1 MTCWILKEKE
11 KKHCVGDRVRS
22 QKSEYEDLQGGYD
35 QNAKHETLK
44 IMNKIFKRRINLL
57 C

>member
-11 KKHCVGDRVRS
+11 KKHCVEDRVRS

-35 QNAKHETLK
+35 QNTKHETLK